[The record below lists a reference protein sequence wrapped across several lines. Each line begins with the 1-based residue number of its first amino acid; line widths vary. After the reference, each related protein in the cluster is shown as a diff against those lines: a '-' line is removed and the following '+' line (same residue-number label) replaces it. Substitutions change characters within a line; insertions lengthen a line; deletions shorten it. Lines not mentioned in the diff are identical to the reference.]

1 MKSSSIFSSIS
12 KQLILVLAIMGA
24 SLPNAY
30 AGWEVTWIDK
40 FDGTGVDFDNWTA
53 QTQANYNNE
62 IQCYTDDETAGTGN
76 YEVSDGTLKITA
88 RRQNIN
94 CPGLNNENRTWTS
107 GRLNS
112 KDKGEFL
119 YGRIETRLRFNELKG
134 GTWPAFWMLENRISE
149 QPVKGDNDNIN
160 WPNAG
165 AGEIDVWEWYSNN
178 GDRYITNFFHELK
191 GTSDEFTC
199 GVERRIPYP
208 GGAPDV
214 KEYQTYGIE
223 WDADSIEFFMNDQVV
238 AQYDLSNCPQYE
250 EPMFVLLNVAIGG
263 TLGGVVDPL
272 LSTATLEVDYV
283 AHCIATDTNNFS
295 SCNESTPVIADD
307 DNDGIANQIDQC
319 PQTPANVAVDTV
331 GCEIIFTPQTAA
343 PALNFAAEN
352 VISLFSD
359 QYTNI
364 SDIDYNPDWNQATV
378 VTQVQ
383 VDSDNILKYSNLNF
397 QGTDFGGNKQDV
409 TQMDFLR
416 FDYWTQGASQ
426 LSMYLISPGPEETE
440 YVVDVQQGSWQSV
453 SIPLSAF
460 PNVDLSDTFQLKVT
474 GNGEVFLDN
483 IMFTSLSAEVNLAP
497 EVTLSATQNSAA
509 VTSIVNGN
517 GTVAISAAVTDGN
530 QQDTHSFVWSVTGVA
545 NFTTDGNQIS
555 FDANGL
561 TTSQIT
567 INVQATDNGS
577 PSLGATSMLVLPI
590 VQPGPPPVTTPPE
603 SSSGGAISLY
613 MLFGL
618 MVIAIRRKYAY

>member
-1 MKSSSIFSSIS
+1 MKSSSMFGSIR
-12 KQLILVLAIMGA
+12 KQLVLLFAIVGV

-40 FDGTGVDFDNWTA
+40 FDGTGVNWDNWTA

-62 IQCYTDDETAGTGN
+62 IQCYTDDETTGTGN

-94 CPGLNNENRTWTS
+94 CPGLNSESRTWTS

-134 GTWPAFWMLENRISE
+134 GTWPAFWMLENRIAE
-149 QPVKGDNDNIN
+149 QPIKGDDDNIN

-165 AGEIDVWEWYSNN
+165 AGEIDVWEWYSNS
-178 GDRYITNFFHELK
+178 GDRYITNFFNANN
-191 GTSDEFTC
+191 C
-199 GVERRIPYP
+199 GAERRIPYQ

-214 KEYQTYGIE
+214 MDYRTYGIE
-223 WDADSIEFFMNDQVV
+223 WDADSIEFFMDDQVV

-250 EPMFVLLNVAIGG
+250 ESMFVLLNVAIGG
-263 TLGGVVDPL
+263 SLGGVVDPL
-272 LSTATLEVDYV
+272 LNTATLEVDYV
-283 AHCIATDTNNFS
+283 AHCIATDSNNFT
-295 SCNESTPVIADD
+295 SCNESTPVITDD
-307 DNDGIANQIDQC
+307 DSDGIANQIDQC
-319 PQTPANVAVDTV
+319 PQTPANVEVDNV
-331 GCEIIFTPQTAA
+331 GCEIIFTPQVSAA
-343 PALNFAAEN
+343 DLNFAAEN

-364 SDIDYNPDWNQATV
+364 SDINYNPDWNQATV
-378 VTQVQ
+378 VTQIQ

-409 TQMDFLR
+409 SQMDFLR

-426 LSMYLISPGPEETE
+426 LSMYLISPGPQETE
-440 YVVDVQQGSWQSV
+440 YVVNVEQSSWQSV

-460 PNVDLSDTFQLKVT
+460 PDVDLSDTFQLKVT

-483 IMFTSLSAEVNLAP
+483 IMFTRLAAEVNLAP
-497 EVTLSATQNSAA
+497 EVNLSATQNSAA
-509 VTSIVNGN
+509 TTNIVNGN
-517 GTVAISAAVTDGN
+517 GTVIISAAVTDPN
-530 QQDTHSFVWSVTGVA
+530 QQDTHTYDWSVTGVA
-545 NFTTDGNQIS
+545 NFTTNGNQIS
-555 FDANGL
+555 FDGSGITA
-561 TTSQIT
+561 SQISV
-567 INVQATDNGS
+567 NVQALDNGT
-577 PSLGATSMLVLPI
+577 PSLSATSVLVLPV
-590 VQPGPPPVTTPPE
+590 VQPGPPPVTTQPE
-603 SSSGGAISLY
+603 SSGGGAMSLY
-613 MLFGL
+613 VVFGL
-618 MVIAIRRKYAY
+618 MVIAIRRTYAY

>member
-1 MKSSSIFSSIS
+1 MKSSSLFSSIR
-12 KQLILVLAIMGA
+12 KQLVLVFAIVGV

-40 FDGTGVDFDNWTA
+40 FDGTGVNWDNWTA

-62 IQCYTDDETAGTGN
+62 IQCYTDDETTGTGN

-94 CPGLNNENRTWTS
+94 CPGLDNESRTWTS

-134 GTWPAFWMLENRISE
+134 GTWPAFWMLENRIAE
-149 QPVKGDNDNIN
+149 QPIKGDDDNIN

-165 AGEIDVWEWYSNN
+165 AGEIDVWEWYSNS
-178 GDRYITNFFHELK
+178 GDRYITNFFNANN
-191 GTSDEFTC
+191 C
-199 GVERRIPYP
+199 GAERRIPYQ

-214 KEYQTYGIE
+214 MDYRTYGIE
-223 WDADSIEFFMNDQVV
+223 WDADSIEFFMDDQVV

-250 EPMFVLLNVAIGG
+250 ESMFVLLNVAIGG
-263 TLGGVVDPL
+263 NLGGVVDPL
-272 LSTATLEVDYV
+272 LDTATLEVDYV
-283 AHCIATDTNNFS
+283 AHCIATDSNNFT
-295 SCNESTPVIADD
+295 SCNESTPTIADD

-319 PQTPANVAVDTV
+319 PQTPANVEVDNV
-331 GCEIIFTPQTAA
+331 GCEIIFTPQVSAA
-343 PALNFAAEN
+343 DLNFAAEN

-364 SDIDYNPDWNQATV
+364 SDINYNPDWNQATV
-378 VTQVQ
+378 VTQIQ

-409 TQMDFLR
+409 SQMDFLR

-426 LSMYLISPGPEETE
+426 LSMYLISPGPQETE
-440 YVVDVQQGSWQSV
+440 YVVNVEQSSWQSV

-460 PNVDLSDTFQLKVT
+460 PDVDLSDTFQLKVT

-483 IMFTSLSAEVNLAP
+483 IMFTRLAAEVNLAP
-497 EVTLSATQNSAA
+497 EVNLSATQNSAA
-509 VTSIVNGN
+509 TTNIVNGN
-517 GTVAISAAVTDGN
+517 GTVIISAAVSDPN
-530 QQDTHSFVWSVTGVA
+530 QQDTHSYVWSVTGVA

-555 FDANGL
+555 FDGSGITA
-561 TTSQIT
+561 SQIT
-567 INVQATDNGS
+567 VNVQALDNGT
-577 PSLGATSMLVLPI
+577 PSLSATSVLALPV
-590 VQPGPPPVTTPPE
+590 VQPGPPPVTTQPE
-603 SSSGGAISLY
+603 SSGGGVMSLY
-613 MLFGL
+613 VVFGL
-618 MVIAIRRKYAY
+618 MVIAIRRTYAY

>member
-1 MKSSSIFSSIS
+1 MKSIRIISSIP
-12 KQLILVLAIMGA
+12 KQMILVLALVGA
-24 SLPNAY
+24 LLPNAY

-40 FDGTGVDFDNWTA
+40 FDGTGVNWDNWTA
-53 QTQANYNNE
+53 QTEANFNNE
-62 IQCYTDDETAGTGN
+62 IQCYTDDETTGTGN

-88 RRQNIN
+88 RRQNIA
-94 CPGLNNENRTWTS
+94 CPGRNNQNLEWSS

-112 KDKGEFL
+112 KDKSEFL

-134 GTWPAFWMLENRISE
+134 GTWPAFWMLENRIAE
-149 QPVKGDNDNIN
+149 QPFKGDNDNVN
-160 WPNAG
+160 WPNEG

-178 GDRYITNFFHELK
+178 GDRYITNFFNANN
-191 GTSDEFTC
+191 C
-199 GVERRIPYP
+199 GAEKRIPYQ

-214 KEYQTYGIE
+214 MDFHTYGIE

-272 LSTATLEVDYV
+272 LNTATLEVDYV
-283 AHCIATDTNNFS
+283 AHCISSDANNFS
-295 SCNESTPVIADD
+295 SCNESTPAIADD

-319 PQTPANVAVDTV
+319 PQTPANVDVNDV
-331 GCEIIFTPQTAA
+331 GCEIVFTPRVAA
-343 PALNFAAEN
+343 ATLGFAAED
-352 VISLFSD
+352 VIALFSD

-364 SDIDYNPDWNQATV
+364 SDIDYNPDWDQATV
-378 VTQVQ
+378 VTQIQ
-383 VDSDNILKYSNLNF
+383 VDSDNILKYSNLDY

-409 TQMDFLR
+409 SQMEFLR

-440 YVVDVQQGSWQSV
+440 FAVNVEQDSWQSV

-483 IMFTSLSAEVNLAP
+483 IMFIRSASEVNVAP
-497 EVTLSATQNSAA
+497 EVNLSATQNSAS
-509 VTSIVNGN
+509 TTNIVNGN
-517 GTVAISAAVTDGN
+517 GTVAISAAVTDPN
-530 QQDTHSFVWSVTGVA
+530 QQDTHSYVWSVTGVA
-545 NFTTDGNQIS
+545 NFTTNGNQIS
-555 FDANGL
+555 FDGSGITA
-561 TTSQIT
+561 SQIT
-567 INVQATDNGS
+567 VNVQALDNGS
-577 PSLGATSMLVLPI
+577 PILSATSVLVLPV
-590 VQPGPPPVTTPPE
+590 VQPAPPPVTIQPE
-603 SSSGGAISLY
+603 SSSGGAMSLY
-613 MLFGL
+613 MLCGL
-618 MVIAIRRKYAY
+618 MLIALRRKYI